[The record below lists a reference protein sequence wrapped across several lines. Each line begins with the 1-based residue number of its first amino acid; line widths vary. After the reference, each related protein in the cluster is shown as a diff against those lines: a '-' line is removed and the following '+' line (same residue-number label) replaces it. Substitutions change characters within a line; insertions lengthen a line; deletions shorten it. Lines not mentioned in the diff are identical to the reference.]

1 MGENSKMTRRRFLTL
16 AGGTIGATALACCGL
31 TVFGTQQPEVELV
44 ESNCGKESGMGN
56 KVLIAYA
63 SRCGST
69 GGVAEAV
76 GEVLCGAGTA
86 VDVRPIHEVA
96 DVNGYGGVIV
106 GSAVYMRRLM
116 PQAVEFVKA
125 NRQALSQVPVA
136 YFVVCGTLK
145 EDTQE
150 NRKSAAAYLDP
161 IREVVQPANEGLFA
175 GAMDFAKMSLAYQL
189 VARVMG
195 GSESDWRDWDAIRGW
210 AGGLPSTLLVA

>member
-1 MGENSKMTRRRFLTL
+1 MGENTKMTRRRFLTL
-16 AGGTIGATALACCGL
+16 AGGTIGAAALACCGL

-44 ESNCGKESGMGN
+44 ESSCGKESGMGD

-63 SRCGST
+63 SKCGST

-86 VDVRPIHEVA
+86 VDVRPIQEVA
-96 DVNGYGGVIV
+96 DVSGYSAAIV
-106 GSAVYMRRLM
+106 GSAIYMNRLM
-116 PQAVEFVKA
+116 PQAVDFVKA
-125 NRQALSQVPVA
+125 NKQTLSQMPVA
-136 YFVVCGTLK
+136 CFVVCGTLK

-161 IREVVQPANEGLFA
+161 IREVVQPADEGYFA
-175 GAMDFAKMSLAYQL
+175 GAMDFSKMSLAYQM

-195 GSESDWRDWDAIRGW
+195 GSESDWRDWGAIRGW
-210 AGGLPSTLLVA
+210 AEGLASTLLAA